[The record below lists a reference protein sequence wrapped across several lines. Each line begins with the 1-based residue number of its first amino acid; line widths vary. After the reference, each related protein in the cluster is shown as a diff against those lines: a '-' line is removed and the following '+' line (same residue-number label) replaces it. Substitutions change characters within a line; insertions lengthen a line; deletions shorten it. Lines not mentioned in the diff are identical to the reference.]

1 MENKTFEDYF
11 YIYKKDIYSLAKESY
26 KVIYAKT
33 DGTSITDLDDLVQVA
48 SLKLYDLYN
57 TGKAKFTNYTL
68 ISIKNALNNKVREVV
83 KQVKNKKL
91 KDDHRKDLDNSELI
105 RDTNL
110 YLLQHEESGLQI
122 SQILSLNINNIK
134 LENFDIDPVVY
145 KESLIFILKTLLR
158 HLVDENIINIFQA
171 KILFLKIAF
180 NKSFKEVP
188 NYLNSTIDKVTKNH
202 YKSLSNIACYFYSR
216 FSLEKSEFDL
226 EDIKKEKIEIAFQK
240 LKKRTNIKEY
250 LGYNNYNWELNEF
263 IDKLILGYTER
274 KLSNCK
280 KFQEI
285 DLKEGFLFKYLIL
298 FGLDFNSGP
307 YLDFITKN
315 LFERAYYYKTI
326 LKNIGGSRGII
337 LKNFKG
343 KSGKK

>member
-68 ISIKNALNNKVREVV
+68 TSIKNALNNKVRDVLKPV
-83 KQVKNKKL
+83 DNKNYEES
-91 KDDHRKDLDNSELI
+91 NTVLI

-110 YLLQHEESGLQI
+110 YLQENEESGLQI
-122 SQILSLNINNIK
+122 SQLLSLNSNNIK

-145 KESLIFILKTLLR
+145 KESLIFILKILLR

-180 NKSFKEVP
+180 NKSFKEVS
-188 NYLNSTIDKVTKNH
+188 NYLNATIDKVTKNH
-202 YKSLSNIACYFYSR
+202 YKSLSNIAYYFYSR
-216 FSLEKSEFDL
+216 FSLEKSKFDL
-226 EDIKKEKIEIAFQK
+226 EDVKKEKIEIAFQK
-240 LKKRTNIKEY
+240 LKKRTKVEEY

-263 IDKLILGYTER
+263 INELIVDDTER

-280 KFQEI
+280 EFKEI
-285 DLKEGFLFKYLIL
+285 DLKEGFLRKYLIL

-326 LKNIGGSRGII
+326 LKDIGRSREII